1 MDSRAIINIIDS
13 LDSTS
18 VTDGLSANQGR
29 VLNEKIKAFNIIRDI
44 TGLNLNEQIGEI
56 IIAYGNDCINKP
68 IGVGNGY
75 LINLPHAT
83 ASNTYNKQ
91 FWIVRV
97 DSRIYTR
104 RMENGVWSTWEKIV
118 G

>member
-1 MDSRAIINIIDS
+1 MNDRAIINIVDS
-13 LDSTS
+13 LDSTDS
-18 VTDGLSANQGR
+18 TSALSANMGR
-29 VLNEKIKAFNIIRDI
+29 VLNGKINAFNIRDI
-44 TGLNLNEQIGEI
+44 TGMDLDDLIGEI

-68 IGVGNGY
+68 TGVGNGY

-91 FWIVRV
+91 FWIARV

-104 RMENGVWSTWEKIV
+104 RMENGEWSTWEKIV